1 MNKKVVFILSDAF
14 RYDYV
19 FKHDLAFLKQKV
31 MSNQVHLIENIHPST
46 GFCEIVEYV
55 TGQSSLE
62 HGLLSQITVSHDWF
76 EKKSPFYIR
85 FLGFVFRMA
94 FFKRI
99 RKIRGVFQLIMEYL
113 LSFSSLPKEMLRV
126 RYNIPPHFLPFLV
139 PTESKYAYDSPDFF
153 GSKNLFCW
161 MKSNN
166 IQYDLDGFVKYN
178 KVVGTDQ
185 DRMNELLQKVESDS
199 LKDFTLIYLGVGEL
213 AHFLSMD
220 DPKFIEAM
228 QVYDRNVASIYSAL
242 VSSDNDFELVLLGD
256 HGMVPVSSYINIEPH
271 IHRIA
276 ASLNLTLFKDYMYFI
291 DSTMVRIWIKD
302 TSLVSPFES
311 ELFQVIGESLET
323 TGDIFGYLD
332 AFKPDYGNV
341 IALLKP
347 GVCFYPDFFN
357 NRKNVGMHGYLNTNH
372 YQSGVLFRFGP
383 NVVGK
388 TEASLELK
396 DVSSFIMDEIYDR

>member
-19 FKHDLAFLKQKV
+19 FKHNLSFLKEKV
-31 MSNQVHLIENIHPST
+31 ISNQVHLIKNIHPST

-62 HGLLSQITVSHDWF
+62 HGLLSQITASSQWF
-76 EKKSPFYIR
+76 EKKSPLYIR
-85 FLGFVFRMA
+85 FLGFVFRFS

-99 RKIRGVFQLIMEYL
+99 RKIRGVFQLVMEYL
-113 LSFSSLPKEMLRV
+113 LSFSSLPKEILRV
-126 RYNIPPHFLPFLV
+126 RYNIPPHFLPYLV
-139 PTESKYAYDSPDFF
+139 PTESKYDYDSPDFF

-161 MKSNN
+161 MKSKN

-185 DRMNELLQKVESDS
+185 DRINQLLQKIDSNS

-228 QVYDRNVASIYSAL
+228 QTYDRNMASLYSAL
-242 VSSDNDFELVLLGD
+242 ASSEYDFELVLLGD
-256 HGMVPVSSYINIEPH
+256 HGMVPISSYINIEPD

-276 ASLNLTLFKDYMYFI
+276 RSLNLTLFEDYMFFI

-302 TSLVSPFES
+302 GALVSRFES
-311 ELFQVIGESLET
+311 ELFQVIGDSLET
-323 TGDIFGYLD
+323 TGDIFSYLD
-332 AFKPDYGNV
+332 SFKPDYA
-341 IALLKP
+341 ILL
-347 GVCFYPDFFN
+347 
-357 NRKNVGMHGYLNTNH
+357 H
-372 YQSGVLFRFGP
+372 Y
-383 NVVGK
+383 
-388 TEASLELK
+388 
-396 DVSSFIMDEIYDR
+396 